1 MSELVRLIQ
10 GSAHH
15 LPSIDDGSVQCIV
28 TSPPYF
34 ALRSYAGEQQVEW
47 PAVEYAPMFGLP
59 PITIPA
65 MKAALGLE
73 PTIEAYV
80 GHLMLCLR
88 EWRRVLRADGTLWV
102 NLGDS
107 FSTGSGRSNN
117 NGTSTSSLQGRGT
130 HLASM
135 NKMQLPSVDVG
146 LPPKNLMMI
155 PARFA
160 LAAQAEGWY
169 VRSDIIWSR
178 PNAMPESVTSR
189 PTKSH
194 EYIYLLSKSPAY
206 FYDNDAIKEQ
216 ATTPPKARDKA
227 GEAYGREALS
237 PLSPVGSGDRVWG
250 GVTRNKR
257 TVWTIATRPSPV
269 SHYAMFPEE
278 IPETC
283 ILAGT
288 SERGCCP
295 QCGAPWERIVERQA
309 MVIARSERAGQMGEF
324 GRTQS
329 SGTMVE
335 PARSETV
342 GWQPTCKCDAGE
354 PVPCVVLDAFAG
366 SGTTL
371 RVAIRLGRRAI
382 GVDISQEYLEQLAP
396 ERLKVQME
404 LLGTR

>member
-1 MSELVRLIQ
+1 MPDLVRLIQ

-15 LPSIDDGSVQCIV
+15 LPSVADGSVQTIV

-47 PAVEYAPMFGLP
+47 PAVEYAPMVGLP

-73 PTIEAYV
+73 PTIEAYI

-107 FSTGSGRSNN
+107 FSTGTRARTNTNSG
-117 NGTSTSSLQGRGT
+117 TMSTIGNVRARG
-130 HLASM
+130 M
-135 NKMQLPSVDVG
+135 ELPAVNV
-146 LPPKNLMMI
+146 LPPKSLMMI

-160 LAAQAEGWY
+160 LAAQADGWY
-169 VRSDIIWSR
+169 VRSDIIWEKE
-178 PNAMPESVTSR
+178 NCMPESVTDR

-194 EYIYLLSKSPAY
+194 EYIYLLSKSPVY
-206 FYDNDAIKEQ
+206 FYDDEAIKEKPTTQGNGKGATGRGSQ
-216 ATTPPKARDKA
+216 AYAVA
-227 GEAYGREALS
+227 
-237 PLSPVGSGDRVWG
+237 SGIKGNPQQDHSGWQG
-250 GVTRNKR
+250 TSRNKR
-257 TVWTIATRPSPV
+257 TVWTINTSPYPDAHFAT
-269 SHYAMFPEE
+269 FPEKL
-278 IPETC
+278 PKTC

-309 MVIARSERAGQMGEF
+309 MVIARSERGTQMGEF

-335 PARSETV
+335 PAKSETV

-354 PVPCVVLDAFAG
+354 PVPCVVLDAFSG
-366 SGTTL
+366 SGTTG
-371 RVAIRLGRRAI
+371 RAAVRLGRRYI
-382 GVDISQEYLEQLAP
+382 GVDISKEYLEQLVP